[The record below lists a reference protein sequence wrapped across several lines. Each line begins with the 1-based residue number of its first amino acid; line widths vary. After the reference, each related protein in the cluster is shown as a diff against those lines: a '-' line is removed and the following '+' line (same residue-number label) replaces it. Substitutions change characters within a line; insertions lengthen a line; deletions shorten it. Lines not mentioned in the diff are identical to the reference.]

1 MASSSKPS
9 GVVVWEWEERPGLWI
24 PYEVDVVRF
33 LEESYLKRR
42 VSRNSTVNL
51 GQSNPKLN
59 YYEVDLVNM
68 EQLNVRSG
76 MLRKVQRKVYSSNSV
91 PGQGVRWEWYCDVRW
106 MAYDIPTSEVIEKQN
121 SSGSGGVLDLTN
133 TPVAIPNV
141 LNFPLMVQIN
151 KHTGFQ
157 RRVQRLTGQR
167 YPSNAKTPNVA
178 GASPKRGHVI
188 SSTHNG
194 RMVSGHTK
202 AKSTATPRKDTK
214 PASIVK
220 KTKKAKVEHA
230 QGATGGD
237 PLSEFCN
244 DLEKAPDEVHVL

>member
-1 MASSSKPS
+1 
-9 GVVVWEWEERPGLWI
+9 
-24 PYEVDVVRF
+24 
-33 LEESYLKRR
+33 
-42 VSRNSTVNL
+42 
-51 GQSNPKLN
+51 
-59 YYEVDLVNM
+59 
-68 EQLNVRSG
+68 

-194 RMVSGHTK
+194 RTVSGHTK

-214 PASIVK
+214 PVSIVK

-230 QGATGGD
+230 QGTEEFKPEISKMVARRGCD
-237 PLSEFCN
+237 PFSHMNLNPFRASHI
-244 DLEKAPDEVHVL
+244 L